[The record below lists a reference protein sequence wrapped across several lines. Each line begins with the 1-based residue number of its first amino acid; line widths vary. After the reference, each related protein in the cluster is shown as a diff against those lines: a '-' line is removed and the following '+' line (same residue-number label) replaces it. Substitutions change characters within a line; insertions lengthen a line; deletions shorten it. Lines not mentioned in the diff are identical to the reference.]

1 MSASAELTDRTMA
14 FRSRGIRRPRAAL
27 AFATLIGAISFAL
40 GVAAAP
46 PATKPLPLVQPA
58 DLKIEGEFLGP
69 VGIQGRLADGQ
80 TFSELEY
87 VNGSIAFNPAHQSL
101 FVVGHDWGQHV
112 AEISIPAAG
121 GTAAVLQPFEDVLAG
136 KLALIDPDRETK
148 KIGGLF
154 VTGSQLL
161 VSGFTYYDG
170 AANATSSHFSRSTSF
185 SQRDVVGPVRVGTL
199 NPGFYGGYF
208 AGIPDEWQSALG
220 GDLLVGQC
228 CLAIVGRT
236 SFGPAAFAVKSS
248 DLVAGTNPVP
258 AQPLVY
264 YDEHH
269 QTLGSWSNVTTAN
282 PVYNMFT
289 TVKAVVIPNGSATAL
304 FFGYTGLGVPC
315 YGAGT
320 PDQSLDRRPLP
331 GEPRVT
337 YCYDPANSAKGTH
350 AFPYGSY
357 VWAYNLNDFAAAR
370 SKGKKPWEIKPYA
383 AWEPRD
389 LGGPLGA
396 TYDAASGRLFIAS
409 QGRGTIRVQIVR
421 ITSAR

>member
-1 MSASAELTDRTMA
+1 MSWDSRKVL
-14 FRSRGIRRPRAAL
+14 RSRAAL
-27 AFATLIGAISFAL
+27 GCTAAITAIGLAL
-40 GVAAAP
+40 RLLAAP
-46 PATKPLPLVQPA
+46 PPQKPLPLVQAA
-58 DLKIEGEFLGP
+58 DLKVEGEFLGP
-69 VGIQGRLADGQ
+69 VGIQGRLPDGQ

-87 VNGSIAFNPAHQSL
+87 INGSIAFNSTHQSL

-112 AEISIPAAG
+112 AEISIPESG
-121 GTAAVLQPFEDVLAG
+121 GTASIVQPFEDVLAG

-154 VTGSQLL
+154 VVGSKLL

-185 SQRDVVGPVRVGTL
+185 SEHDVIGPLHVGTL

-208 AGIPDEWQSALG
+208 AAIPEEWQPALG

-236 SFGPAAFAVKSS
+236 SFGPAAFAIKRS
-248 DLVAGTNPVP
+248 DVVAGTNPVA

-269 QTLGSWSNVTTAN
+269 QNLGLWSNVTAVN
-282 PVYNMFT
+282 PVYNMVT
-289 TVKAVVIPNGSATAL
+289 AVKAAVIPTGTATAL

-320 PDQSLDRRPLP
+320 PDRSLDRQPVP
-331 GEPRVT
+331 GEPRVI
-337 YCYDPANSAKGTH
+337 YCYDPGNGAKGTH
-350 AFPYGSY
+350 AYPYGSY
-357 VWAYNLNDFAAAR
+357 VWAYSLNDLAAVK
-370 SKGKKPWEIKPYA
+370 SKAKKPWEVKPYA
-383 AWEPRD
+383 TWEPRD
-389 LGGPLGA
+389 IGGPLGA
-396 TYDAASGRLFIAS
+396 AYDAASGRLFIAS
-409 QGRGTIRVQIVR
+409 QGRGTIRVQIVK
-421 ITSAR
+421 ITTTR